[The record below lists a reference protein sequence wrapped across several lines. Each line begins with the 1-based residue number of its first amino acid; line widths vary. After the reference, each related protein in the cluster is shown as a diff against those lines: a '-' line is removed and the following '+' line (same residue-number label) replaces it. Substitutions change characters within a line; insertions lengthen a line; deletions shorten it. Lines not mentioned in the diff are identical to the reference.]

1 MFSSR
6 QAGAGDLPAL
16 RRIVSRLAERSGVD
30 LAHPPSVR
38 ALIDGELSCD
48 SISNRQAIA
57 DLRSALILLYRL
69 QDSSSEDLGVHGLQ
83 RLWHAHQ
90 EFVARYGDS

>member
-16 RRIVSRLAERSGVD
+16 RRIVLRLAEHCGVD
-30 LAHPPSVR
+30 LTHPPSRR

-48 SISNRQAIA
+48 STSKRQAIA